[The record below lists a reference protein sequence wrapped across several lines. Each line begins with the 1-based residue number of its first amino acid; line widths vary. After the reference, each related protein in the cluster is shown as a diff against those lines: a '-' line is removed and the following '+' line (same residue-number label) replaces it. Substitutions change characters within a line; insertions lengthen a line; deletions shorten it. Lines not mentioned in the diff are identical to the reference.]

1 MHKVISS
8 FAILIGFFLVT
19 PFTSLAEDQLA
30 SVEIEKPKNRCFRI
44 YEITGFETLDD
55 YHVFLRGRTQKR
67 NYLAQASR
75 RCRDLDFT
83 SKITVSFENKMVCPP
98 MIEFIHSSNDRC
110 PIKFIEKVAN
120 KEAARKIVAA
130 RAKARQEKAEA
141 RAKERAA
148 K

>member
-1 MHKVISS
+1 MLKFIAVFLLLTGTVLAFS
-8 FAILIGFFLVT
+8 FSAF
-19 PFTSLAEDQLA
+19 A
-30 SVEIEKPKNRCFRI
+30 SDTAVSDTKEKPKNRCFRV
-44 YEITGFETLDD
+44 YEITGFHPLDD

-83 SKITVSFENKMVCPP
+83 SKITVSFENKIVCPP

-120 KEAARKIVAA
+120 KDQAEQIVAE
-130 RAKARQEKAEA
+130 RAKLRQEKADA
-141 RAKERAA
+141 RAA